1 MFSGGNKNFIKKKEK
16 KNLCIT
22 KSTKYFRDLAARNI
36 LVYDEETV
44 KISDFGLARD
54 VDNNYY
60 VMQVNKQ
67 GYQQQLLCNAGKPT
81 GLPTTIIM

>member
-1 MFSGGNKNFIKKKEK
+1 MPNQ
-16 KNLCIT
+16 
-22 KSTKYFRDLAARNI
+22 TKYFRELAARNI

-60 VMQVNKQ
+60 VMQVIKQ
-67 GYQQQLLCNAGKPT
+67 GYQQQLLCNGGKQT
-81 GLPTTIIM
+81 WLPTTIIM